1 LSRQLAVSLALV
13 AASVSPWDCR
23 VVAGDALAAQ
33 GCNAKATCAT
43 PHSSLSFP
51 ASAAAYMQHK
61 PKAQDIG
68 QQQHGNGTLRPFFG
82 FT

>member
-1 LSRQLAVSLALV
+1 VSLALV

-61 PKAQDIG
+61 PKAQDID